1 MRIFQMFKAVQ
12 NVTQSGNEAA
22 ACAAASSVSNIAKSE
37 APEPLMA
44 L

>member
-1 MRIFQMFKAVQ
+1 MFKAVQ
-12 NVTQSGNEAA
+12 NVTQSGNEAV